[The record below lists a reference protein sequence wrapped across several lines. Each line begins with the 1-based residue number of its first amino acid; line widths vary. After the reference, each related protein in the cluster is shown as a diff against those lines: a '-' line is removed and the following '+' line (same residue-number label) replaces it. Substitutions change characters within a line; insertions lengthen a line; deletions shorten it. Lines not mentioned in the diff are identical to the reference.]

1 MLKTVMSNKRAMNP
15 DKADAAMEEQEMAAN
30 LEAAGP
36 LSPDAVAELKAQAAK
51 SREYW
56 EQLVRT
62 TADLENYK
70 KRAAREKQE
79 AIKYA
84 NEALLLK
91 LIGVLDN
98 FDMAVAA
105 AVQSDDPAAKSLQTG
120 VNMILTQLRQ
130 ALSEFGLEEIDALN
144 KPFDP
149 NFHEAISQPDA
160 QDVPE
165 GQVIQQV
172 RKGFKLRDRLLRPAS
187 VIVSRRP
194 HA

>member
-1 MLKTVMSNKRAMNP
+1 MSNERAMNT
-15 DKADAAMEEQEMAAN
+15 DKADAALEEQEMAAN
-30 LEAAGP
+30 PEAAGA

-149 NFHEAISQPDA
+149 NFHEAISQQESA
-160 QDVPE
+160 DVPE

-172 RKGFKLRDRLLRPAS
+172 RRGFKLRDRLLRPAS

>member
-1 MLKTVMSNKRAMNP
+1 MNKDKSERNSGAM
-15 DKADAAMEEQEMAAN
+15 DADEQDATGADGGFDAATGA
-30 LEAAGP
+30 P
-36 LSPDAVAELKAQAAK
+36 SPAEWDELKAQAAK
-51 SREYW
+51 AKDYY

-84 NEALLLK
+84 NEGLLLK

-105 AVQSDDPAAKSLQTG
+105 AANSHDPAVKSLHMG
-120 VNMILTQLRQ
+120 VNMILGQLRN
-130 ALSEFGLEEIDALN
+130 ALTESGLEEVEALD

-149 NFHEAISQPDA
+149 NVHEAISQLERGDL
-160 QDVPE
+160 PE
-165 GQVIQQV
+165 GQVVQQT
-172 RKGFKLRDRLLRPAS
+172 RKGFKYRDRLLRPAS
-187 VIVSRRP
+187 VIVSRKP
-194 HA
+194 AG

>member
-1 MLKTVMSNKRAMNP
+1 MNT
-15 DKADAAMEEQEMAAN
+15 DKAEAAVDEQESAV
-30 LEAAGP
+30 
-36 LSPDAVAELKAQAAK
+36 SQDAESALTPESLADLKAQAAK
-51 SREYW
+51 AREYW

-70 KRAAREKQE
+70 KRAAREKQD

-84 NEALLLK
+84 NESLLLK
-91 LIGVLDN
+91 LLGVLDN

-105 AVQSDDPAAKSLQTG
+105 AAQSEDPAVKSLQTG
-120 VNMILTQLRQ
+120 VNMILSQLRQ
-130 ALSEFGLEEIDALN
+130 ALAEFGLEEIDALN

-149 NFHEAISQPDA
+149 NFHEAISQQDA
-160 QDVPE
+160 ADLPE

-194 HA
+194 SA